1 MGPFNGR
8 RWRTNR
14 RASLWS
20 QRWAYYIHLVF
31 LSGFPSSQTLLARP
45 RASLLPSP
53 FLYRAL
59 RLSSLLRAL
68 TYTRLQPSFTLVL
81 PQASRH
87 GIFPFALP
95 LFFPRGPWIHILRQ
109 GFPPSLLYLFPLVQK
124 SPPYLDPLRPFALHP
139 PSLKVKMA

>member
-1 MGPFNGR
+1 MENQQ
-8 RWRTNR
+8 
-14 RASLWS
+14 ASKFMVTKVGLLHPTRLPVWVS
-20 QRWAYYIHLVF
+20 
-31 LSGFPSSQTLLARP
+31 SSQPLLAHP
-45 RASLLPSP
+45 PTSLLRSP
-53 FLYRAL
+53 FLYRTVP
-59 RLSSLLRAL
+59 LSSLLRAL

-95 LFFPRGPWIHILRQ
+95 LFVPRGPWIHILRQ
-109 GFPPSLLYLFPLVQK
+109 GFPPSLPSLFPLVQK